1 MTNLSKEPLVNESLD
16 IFINHLLVRGIKDE
30 KIVELLLKYPR
41 KYFLPKELEGIS
53 ISDGVVYYDKDS
65 FLLDMASIG
74 MMLSLLQNHN
84 FSSCAVVGSKI
95 GYLSCILSNYF
106 DNVNAIES
114 NLDMLNK
121 SSKILENLEVKNV
134 SFANQSYDKVSLSTL
149 QDAIFIEGAFE
160 EINPSWLANLKIN
173 GFIIGYKRLRNIS
186 KLVKIIK
193 LSNDEVRI
201 IEGSASAVPLLNG
214 LNNREKFIF

>member
-1 MTNLSKEPLVNESLD
+1 MSNLSKEPLANENLD

-41 KYFLPKELEGIS
+41 KYFLPKQLEGIS
-53 ISDGVVYYDKDS
+53 ISDGVIYYNKES
-65 FLLDMASIG
+65 FLLDMPSVG
-74 MMLSLLQNHN
+74 MMLALLQNN
-84 FSSCAVVGSKI
+84 SFSSCAVVGSKI
-95 GYLSCILSNYF
+95 GYVSCLLSHYF

-114 NLDMLNK
+114 DLDMLNK
-121 SSKILENLEVKNV
+121 SSKILEDLSVTNV
-134 SFANQSYDKVSLSTL
+134 SFVHQPYDKLSLSNL

-160 EINPSWLANLKIN
+160 EINTSWLANLKIN

-193 LSNDEVRI
+193 ISNDEVRI
-201 IEGSASAVPLLNG
+201 IEGSTSAVPLLSG